1 MKYFYYLTL
10 LLFAIALSGCSWRM
24 PERPISMQMQVP
36 DKFGEAT
43 QKEEKSESIK
53 VGARWWEVL
62 ADPVLD
68 GLQDQMARENPNLIA
83 LAASVSQAKAAVALA
98 QSNMWPTLNANTSVT
113 RSQSYLTAPSGTY
126 ISESFPFTWTPDIWG
141 AMDAQ
146 IISLR
151 AQQKTSEENLTMAR
165 LTAQATLMQTYLTL
179 RNVERSQ
186 ATLLATEKSYAKA
199 LEITQSRYASGV
211 VSSSDVAQA
220 KLQLSNAQAQ
230 RIDLGV
236 QRAQLQHAIAA
247 LLGKSPSSFRL
258 EPTGKI
264 SSPINC
270 PTLSPATL

>member
-98 QSNMWPTLNANTSVT
+98 QVLVGRGHFGLGWS
-113 RSQSYLTAPSGTY
+113 R
-126 ISESFPFTWTPDIWG
+126 PFATNLWSDKKHST
-141 AMDAQ
+141 
-146 IISLR
+146 
-151 AQQKTSEENLTMAR
+151 QKPHICH
-165 LTAQATLMQTYLTL
+165 
-179 RNVERSQ
+179 
-186 ATLLATEKSYAKA
+186 KS
-199 LEITQSRYASGV
+199 
-211 VSSSDVAQA
+211 
-220 KLQLSNAQAQ
+220 
-230 RIDLGV
+230 
-236 QRAQLQHAIAA
+236 
-247 LLGKSPSSFRL
+247 
-258 EPTGKI
+258 
-264 SSPINC
+264 
-270 PTLSPATL
+270 